1 MSTVSIRAALEAR
14 LNGITPALATA
25 FENAP
30 FKPPAATVPYQEC
43 HVLFARP
50 DNAEIGRSHQELG
63 YMQVKLKY
71 PMNTGSSAA
80 MTRAELIRT
89 NFERASTVSSGGVTV
104 NITETPE
111 IETTG
116 IEENRYTVLVKIR
129 FRSFIPT

>member
-30 FKPPAATVPYQEC
+30 FKPPAQTVPYQIC

-63 YMQVKLKY
+63 YMQVRLMY

-116 IEENRYTVLVKIR
+116 IEDNRYTVLVKIR

>member
-25 FENAP
+25 FENVP
-30 FKPPAATVPYQEC
+30 FKPPAAIVPYQEC

-63 YMQVKLKY
+63 YMQVKLMY

-116 IEENRYTVLVKIR
+116 IEDNRYTVLVKIR